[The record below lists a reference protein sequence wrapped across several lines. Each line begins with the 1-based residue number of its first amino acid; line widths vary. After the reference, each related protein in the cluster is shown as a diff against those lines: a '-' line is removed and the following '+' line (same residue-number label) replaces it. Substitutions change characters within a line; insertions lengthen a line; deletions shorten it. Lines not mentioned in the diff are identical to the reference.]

1 MFLLY
6 VCFLPLS
13 VYDIVF
19 LCTTLSP
26 INMYHIH
33 MYMNKNALYTNK
45 RPCTLKPSYQPKTP
59 HCAYNWTGELGY
71 FFFFLSE
78 EIVIKCLKTCPRSH
92 S

>member
-1 MFLLY
+1 M
-6 VCFLPLS
+6 
-13 VYDIVF
+13 
-19 LCTTLSP
+19 
-26 INMYHIH
+26 H
-33 MYMNKNALYTNK
+33 ALYTNK

-59 HCAYNWTGELGY
+59 HCAYNWTGELGC